1 MGNLCF
7 GLKDK
12 VVLITGGSRGIGFEL
27 ARTLLQEKAK
37 VVICARKQEGLEEAS
52 RALND
57 DANLLTVQAHLA
69 KEDQVEELFTK
80 ITEHFGKL
88 DILINNMGMNVPT
101 SEISETDS
109 GAWNKVIDSNL
120 NSTFYVSRRA
130 SELMKKQN
138 QGKIVTVSSLAGQR
152 AAPGM
157 NVYGVAKAGM
167 DMLTRVL
174 ASELA
179 KYDIQ
184 VNSVAPS
191 MVKTDFSKPFWSN
204 QEIHDM
210 VVSSVP
216 AGRLAETTDIV
227 HPVLFLCSEGADFI
241 TGQVLNVDGGATVV

>member
-1 MGNLCF
+1 MGKLCF

-27 ARTLLQEKAK
+27 ARALLREEAK
-37 VVICARKQEGLEEAS
+37 VVICARKQEGLEEAAS
-52 RALND
+52 ALD
-57 DANLLTVQAHLA
+57 DNADLLTVQAHLA
-69 KEDQVEELFTK
+69 KEDQVEELFGK
-80 ITEHFGKL
+80 ILDQFGKL

-101 SEISETDS
+101 SEISEVDS
-109 GAWNKVIDSNL
+109 GAWNKIIDSNL
-120 NSTFYVSRRA
+120 NGTFYVSRRA

-138 QGKIVTVSSLAGQR
+138 QGKIVTVSSIAGQR
-152 AAPGM
+152 SAPGM

-179 KYDIQ
+179 KYNIQ

-241 TGQVLNVDGGATVV
+241 TGQVLNVDGGATAV

>member
-1 MGNLCF
+1 MNNLCF

-12 VVLITGGSRGIGFEL
+12 VALITGGSRGIGFDL
-27 ARTLLQEKAK
+27 ARSLLAEGAK
-37 VVICARKQEGLEEAS
+37 VVVCARKQEGLEQAS
-52 RALND
+52 RALDD
-57 DANLLTVQAHLA
+57 DANLFTVSAHLA
-69 KEDQVEELFTK
+69 KEDQVEELFGK
-80 ITEHFGKL
+80 IENQFGKL
-88 DILINNMGMNVPT
+88 DILVNNMGMNIPT
-101 SEISETDS
+101 SEISDVDS
-109 GAWNKVIDSNL
+109 GAWNKIIDSNL

-130 SELMKKQN
+130 SKLMKEQN
-138 QGKIVTVSSLAGQR
+138 RGKIVTVSSIAGQR

-179 KYDIQ
+179 KYNIQ

-210 VVSSVP
+210 VVDSIP
-216 AGRLAETTDIV
+216 AGRLGETMDV
-227 HPVLFLCSEGADFI
+227 VYPALFLCSRGADFI
-241 TGQVLNVDGGATVV
+241 TGQVLNVDGGSSAV